1 MFGIK
6 QIFLRSKS
14 NIATFEFVWTL
25 SSSVCVSFN
34 NFLLINATDRSNISS
49 KHHRVFY
56 DLSLYPLSFFANTP
70 FKVMKI
76 WKLWCDMAAERQK
89 NLFGIEGKVVDVLY
103 LILIFAK
110 ENWKPM
116 SRLFMLCGSKPEK
129 KILSVFRK
137 LQGPLCPLRRSLSPY
152 PV

>member
-56 DLSLYPLSFFANTP
+56 DVSLYPLSFFANTP

-89 NLFGIEGKVVDVLY
+89 NLFGIEGKVVDVLPHSY
-103 LILIFAK
+103 ICKGKLETHVKAIHVMRIK
-110 ENWKPM
+110 TW
-116 SRLFMLCGSKPEK
+116 K